1 MSDFPGPWGSLLV
14 GSWLVHGYLHGHLD
28 FSVWKSTPGC
38 QCCSVGNYP
47 LCMLK
52 CKQIRIVI
60 AMPVVAPRSEICD
73 KTSVKNSEFYVLS
86 LSCVVRSWIFRT
98 RIFKS
103 LPLTMR
109 AEDFPV

>member
-1 MSDFPGPWGSLLV
+1 MGLLV
-14 GSWLVHGYLHGHLD
+14 SGIMAGSWISPWTSGFFCLENR
-28 FSVWKSTPGC
+28 TPGC

-73 KTSVKNSEFYVLS
+73 KTSVKNSKFYVLS